1 MMSGLIKFKQGDEE
15 ENVIAGCLDECPG
28 EKQTLITRWF
38 CIVPKDRY
46 PLKIPNRN
54 NPPHETPTPPYPH
67 SLLIRLPEQYIV
79 MPIYNT

>member
-54 NPPHETPTPPYPH
+54 NPPHETPTPPSFPLD
-67 SLLIRLPEQYIV
+67 SATRT
-79 MPIYNT
+79 IYSYADI